1 MAAHLALANQHVCD
15 DNPAAALV
23 AFERSIQEA
32 PTAAAYAGRAA
43 LQIRERRFT
52 DALQDAAAALK
63 LDPNHEPSLYRKG
76 VACFELDEFESEL
89 DAFQAG
95 LKACDPNL
103 IDARKYAMWLRKC
116 EAELEQSDDEDDD
129 EEENIEPAKPIS
141 TQPLPTSSGLKVVPC
156 TIKYQYYQTSSHV
169 TITLLAQQIKEEDC
183 TVDIREKTLV
193 VKVRRNDTEMTVISG
208 ELYDPVVVEECK
220 VKHYNS
226 KVDIKLKK
234 KEQFNWN
241 ELLKGDLIG
250 EKKIIPPTRRPVQST
265 TSTATPYASQRD
277 WNRLEKEMEA
287 ELEKDKPEGE
297 EALNKLFAEIYGKA
311 TPETRRAM
319 NKSFQTSGGTVLSTN
334 WGDVEK
340 TDYEDPSVRQA
351 PAGMEWKDWEGR
363 KLPQKDSG
371 N

>member
-1 MAAHLALANQHVCD
+1 MSHK
-15 DNPAAALV
+15 
-23 AFERSIQEA
+23 R
-32 PTAAAYAGRAA
+32 TAAPPV
-43 LQIRERRFT
+43 T
-52 DALQDAAAALK
+52 D
-63 LDPNHEPSLYRKG
+63 
-76 VACFELDEFESEL
+76 
-89 DAFQAG
+89 
-95 LKACDPNL
+95 
-103 IDARKYAMWLRKC
+103 
-116 EAELEQSDDEDDD
+116 DDDDDDDDD
-129 EEENIEPAKPIS
+129 EEENQPPMAEPIA
-141 TQPLPTSSGLKVVPC
+141 TAPLPTNSGLKVVPC

-183 TVDIREKTLV
+183 TIDIREKTLV
-193 VKVRRNDTEMTVISG
+193 VKVRKNDTEMTVISG
-208 ELYDPVVVEECK
+208 ELYDPVVVEDCK

>member
-1 MAAHLALANQHVCD
+1 MMTRRRT
-15 DNPAAALV
+15 NPD
-23 AFERSIQEA
+23 
-32 PTAAAYAGRAA
+32 GRAHRDRTA
-43 LQIRERRFT
+43 TNQF
-52 DALQDAAAALK
+52 
-63 LDPNHEPSLYRKG
+63 
-76 VACFELDEFESEL
+76 
-89 DAFQAG
+89 
-95 LKACDPNL
+95 
-103 IDARKYAMWLRKC
+103 
-116 EAELEQSDDEDDD
+116 
-129 EEENIEPAKPIS
+129 
-141 TQPLPTSSGLKVVPC
+141 GLKVVPC
-156 TIKYQYYQTSSHV
+156 TIKHQYYQTSSHV

-183 TVDIREKTLV
+183 TIDIREKTLV
-193 VKVRRNDTEMTVISG
+193 VKVRKNDTEMTVISG
-208 ELYDPVVVEECK
+208 ELYDPVVVDDCK

-351 PAGMEWKDWEGR
+351 PAGWRGR
-363 KLPQKDSG
+363 LGGPEAAASVDPGTWSGAGNLFFANILRFTSPRRRRWRPRGATRASHTLSISCGLWPLRAGFTTSPGALPGLGTSCARFLACFEEARGATLGD
-371 N
+371 